1 MLTLFFNRGLLQ
13 LFSHLSSPPLIF
25 CNLDPFRY
33 HTGTCFINR
42 LVILSVISSGWT
54 FRFAG
59 DRQQLPRDFR
69 QRKLVSMCYT
79 ICRFPPV
86 DCYVET
92 EEREIGFLDGQ
103 SQEYGLRLCIAVEL
117 NQKKLRKG
125 RGLQSVRLFS
135 EQWYSGLPHY
145 LYPLSRPIFSV
156 CLITATAYTKMLDVM
171 RGV

>member
-33 HTGTCFINR
+33 YTGTCFINR
-42 LVILSVISSGWT
+42 LVIHSVISSGWT
-54 FRFAG
+54 FRFSG

-92 EEREIGFLDGQ
+92 EERNRVFGWTEPRVWSAAVHSSRIEPKEIEKGA
-103 SQEYGLRLCIAVEL
+103 GLAISSTLLWAVVLWAPSLPIPTKQTYLPCLLNYCHCIHQNAWCDE
-117 NQKKLRKG
+117 
-125 RGLQSVRLFS
+125 
-135 EQWYSGLPHY
+135 
-145 LYPLSRPIFSV
+145 
-156 CLITATAYTKMLDVM
+156 